1 MVSEPTVGSVPTEVF
16 SARPR
21 SRYRILAVSDKVE
34 PRIYGPN
41 LAMVAA
47 NIDFVVACGDLPYYY
62 LEYIISVLDRPLY
75 YVHGNHDRP
84 EHRQDS
90 SLVTEPPGGIN
101 LHRRVRLLDGLLIA
115 GLQGSHR
122 YNQNPHYQ
130 YTQTEMRTRVIGMM
144 PELLLNRI
152 RYGRA
157 LDLLVTHSP
166 PFGITTP
173 GIARTLAFKP
183 FIPCC
188 AGFGHATCCTAISTS
203 TAIRRGP
210 PPGSATP
217 RSSTFIPFASWSWT
231 LPLPRRRQLD
241 GR

>member
-1 MVSEPTVGSVPTEVF
+1 MVSEPTVGSVPTEEF

-41 LAMVAA
+41 LAVVAA

-84 EHRQDS
+84 EHRHDN
-90 SLVTEPPGGIN
+90 SLVTEPQGGVN

-115 GLQGSHR
+115 GLQGAHR

-130 YTQTEMRTRVIGMM
+130 YTQNEMRTRVIGMM
-144 PELLLNRI
+144 PNLLLNRV

-166 PFGITTP
+166 PFGIHDAEDRP
-173 GIARTLAFKP
+173 HIGFRAFHSLLRWFP
-183 FIPCC
+183 PRYMLH
-188 AGFGHATCCTAISTS
+188 GHQHVYSNLERTS
-203 TAIRRGP
+203 TRLGGTEIINVYPFRILELDFAAALAP
-210 PPGSATP
+210 PS
-217 RSSTFIPFASWSWT
+217 
-231 LPLPRRRQLD
+231 
-241 GR
+241 

>member
-1 MVSEPTVGSVPTEVF
+1 VF

-166 PFGITTP
+166 PFGIHDAEDRPHVGFQAFHSLLRWFRPRYMLHGHQHVYSNQERTTTRL
-173 GIARTLAFKP
+173 GDTEIINVYP
-183 FIPCC
+183 FCILELDF
-188 AGFGHATCCTAISTS
+188 A
-203 TAIRRGP
+203 
-210 PPGSATP
+210 ATP
-217 RSSTFIPFASWSWT
+217 APPT
-231 LPLPRRRQLD
+231 
-241 GR
+241 

>member
-1 MVSEPTVGSVPTEVF
+1 MVSEPTVGSVPTEGF
-16 SARPR
+16 SAHPR

-41 LAMVAA
+41 LVMVAA

-166 PFGITTP
+166 PFGIHDAEDRPHIGFQAFHSLLRWFRPRYMLHGHQHVYSNQERTTTRL
-173 GIARTLAFKP
+173 GDTEIINVYP
-183 FIPCC
+183 FRILELDF
-188 AGFGHATCCTAISTS
+188 A
-203 TAIRRGP
+203 
-210 PPGSATP
+210 ATP
-217 RSSTFIPFASWSWT
+217 APPT
-231 LPLPRRRQLD
+231 
-241 GR
+241 